1 MEDSIPTPNRHLE
14 SRIVT
19 STFVGLI
26 ISAAVI
32 FVIVAGRAAFA
43 LILVSAFI
51 AAALH
56 HGVDWLQRRGIKRG
70 IAIALM
76 LLATLG
82 GTGALLTAFLPSA
95 VEQGQEMVERLPTI
109 LEAAERN
116 PTFRKLDQQ
125 FELRDRIRR
134 AGREVPAELQ
144 KSPTPAIRAVTGLFS
159 ALADFLAVLFL
170 TVFML
175 IFGSGLLRAWLRETL
190 PIHRVR
196 YQRVMRRIY
205 KSVGGYLSGIGL
217 VCMVNA
223 IFATILLAILR
234 IPFFL
239 PLGILSGCASLVPYV
254 GPIVMGILIS
264 LFALTTGG
272 LWKAVVMAAFYAV
285 YGQVEGHILTPLI
298 FRRTVQVNPLVTII
312 SLVVMATIAGVKG
325 AILAVPLAA
334 AGQVILREW
343 FTLRRE
349 RLHLPL
355 TGKAGSVDELP
366 PSELKKLAAEE
377 EAHRRADQSSG

>member
-1 MEDSIPTPNRHLE
+1 
-14 SRIVT
+14 
-19 STFVGLI
+19 
-26 ISAAVI
+26 
-32 FVIVAGRAAFA
+32 
-43 LILVSAFI
+43 
-51 AAALH
+51 
-56 HGVDWLQRRGIKRG
+56 
-70 IAIALM
+70 
-76 LLATLG
+76 
-82 GTGALLTAFLPSA
+82 
-95 VEQGQEMVERLPTI
+95 
-109 LEAAERN
+109 
-116 PTFRKLDQQ
+116 
-125 FELRDRIRR
+125 
-134 AGREVPAELQ
+134 
-144 KSPTPAIRAVTGLFS
+144 
-159 ALADFLAVLFL
+159 
-170 TVFML
+170 
-175 IFGSGLLRAWLRETL
+175 
-190 PIHRVR
+190 
-196 YQRVMRRIY
+196 
-205 KSVGGYLSGIGL
+205 
-217 VCMVNA
+217 
-223 IFATILLAILR
+223 
-234 IPFFL
+234 
-239 PLGILSGCASLVPYV
+239 
-254 GPIVMGILIS
+254 MGILIS